1 MSRYQIPL
9 RQEHLATMPHAEAW
23 VGWDNP
29 LHTFFAQVLNPDL
42 PEDQPEA
49 VFWIG
54 TAPGAVTSIL
64 ALNAQ
69 MWPWA
74 VIPGAVLYHL
84 AKDYEA
90 RTEPTALQHHVIT
103 LFRRS

>member
-1 MSRYQIPL
+1 MSRYEIPL
-9 RQEHLATMPHAEAW
+9 RPEHLATMPRALAV

-29 LHTFFAQVLNPDL
+29 LQTFFAQVLNPDL

-54 TAPGAVTSIL
+54 TAPQACPDVV
-64 ALNAQ
+64 ALVRA
-69 MWPWA
+69 MGPWA
-74 VIPGAVLYHL
+74 TIPVRVLADL
-84 AKDYEA
+84 TRDRAQA
-90 RTEPTALQHHVIT
+90 TPPTALQQNVST